1 MEEDESVRRGKF
13 TQTVGPTNVLPSSA
27 TALDFL
33 KLLLSL
39 NIIENIVLER
49 NRYACQQFAAAN
61 KAHEDWDKV
70 TVAEIMAFLGLLI
83 GMGIKRLSCM
93 RDYWSQDWVFGVPS
107 LARVMPL
114 TRFREILRYLHLND
128 NTKMLPRDNPTF
140 DKLFKVRP
148 FIESIKG
155 NFKLQFNPHEHQS
168 VDEAMIRFKGRTTL
182 KQYMP
187 MKPIKRG
194 FKMWCRADGVNG
206 YLCDFNIY
214 TGRNADGVEY
224 GLGYNVVTK
233 LCQEIYG
240 KWHKIIFDNFFT
252 GIELAQE
259 LFTKKTLCSGTIRS
273 NRRVFPKQLCDKK
286 KLKELSRG
294 DVIEMKK
301 GPLLTVTWMDNKPV
315 HLIST
320 ISQSQG
326 GTIQVKRR
334 KKDGIQQDI
343 PCPFV
348 VQEYNSYM
356 GGVDNNDQLKSYYE
370 IVVNSK
376 KWWPR
381 IFYDLVDR
389 CIINA
394 YILECESPNHTRR
407 AAQAFSW

>member
-1 MEEDESVRRGKF
+1 
-13 TQTVGPTNVLPSSA
+13 
-27 TALDFL
+27 
-33 KLLLSL
+33 
-39 NIIENIVLER
+39 
-49 NRYACQQFAAAN
+49 
-61 KAHEDWDKV
+61 
-70 TVAEIMAFLGLLI
+70 
-83 GMGIKRLSCM
+83 
-93 RDYWSQDWVFGVPS
+93 
-107 LARVMPL
+107 
-114 TRFREILRYLHLND
+114 
-128 NTKMLPRDNPTF
+128 MLPRDNPTF

-148 FIESIKG
+148 FIKSIKG

-168 VDEAMIRFKGRTTL
+168 VDESMTRFKGRTTL

-273 NRRVFPKQLCDKK
+273 NRRGFPKQLCDKK

-301 GPLLTVTWMDNKPV
+301 GPLLAVTWMDNKPV

-320 ISQSQG
+320 ISQPQG

-381 IFYDLVDR
+381 IFYDLVD
-389 CIINA
+389 
-394 YILECESPNHTRR
+394 ESPNHTRR
-407 AAQAFSW
+407 ALKPFRGDLVRLLIGEFSSRRVAGRRSLEPLARFTERHFPSFLPTNEKGVKMQRRCGVCSKKPCYWCAECDVGLCPAPCFRQYHTKL